1 MYVYMFVE
9 RTYAMNVAESRER
22 VFMFI
27 DFLQS

>member
-9 RTYAMNVAESRER
+9 RTYAMNVGESRER